1 MTYISSK
8 YGLAEIYTAPQEVVC
23 AGVAIREAIHM
34 GENTMDYNP
43 FTQMNLELLVH
54 QTAI

>member
-8 YGLAEIYTAPQEVVC
+8 YGLAEIFVC

-34 GENTMDYNP
+34 GENTI
-43 FTQMNLELLVH
+43 THLH
-54 QTAI
+54 K